1 MEILPVIKL
10 MEEDLE
16 PLDEENDS
24 ASEAGEAEA
33 QAQGER
39 QAQDIKIEEADDLL
53 PEVKKSKPTL
63 QEEDIFV
70 DKQSTPSAKQS
81 VKTKPTKAKQ
91 VYDKER
97 KPRKPMTEAQL
108 EHLKRGREK
117 ALEVRR
123 AKAQEKKEIADLKA
137 KKKKKEIQQLREEVE
152 EIPRPKKEI
161 SKQMSSL
168 ETLSPEL
175 IKKLQQDAIEGYDKI
190 RKERKAKKKQE
201 QETHNRNTTNMNIIN
216 NALNPPKAVKYGDSG
231 FFSHLF

>member
-16 PLDEENDS
+16 PLEEENDS
-24 ASEAGEAEA
+24 SSEAGEAVSHDSRPYQSEKK
-33 QAQGER
+33 
-39 QAQDIKIEEADDLL
+39 DIKIDEVL
-53 PEVKKSKPTL
+53 PKIKKSKPIL
-63 QEEDIFV
+63 EEEDIFV
-70 DKQSTPSAKQS
+70 EKQSMK
-81 VKTKPTKAKQ
+81 VKPT
-91 VYDKER
+91 KER

-108 EHLKRGREK
+108 EHLKKGREK

-137 KKKKKEIQQLREEVE
+137 KKKEKEIQQLREEVE
-152 EIPRPKKEI
+152 STPRPKKEI

-168 ETLSPEL
+168 DTLSPEL

-201 QETHNRNTTNMNIIN
+201 QEQHNRNTTNMNIIN